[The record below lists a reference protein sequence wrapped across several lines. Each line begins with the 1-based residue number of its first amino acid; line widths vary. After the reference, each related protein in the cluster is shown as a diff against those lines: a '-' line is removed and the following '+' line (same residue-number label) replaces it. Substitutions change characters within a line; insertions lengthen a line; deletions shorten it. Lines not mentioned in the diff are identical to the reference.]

1 MSPGSDRLV
10 DEHNFA
16 KHGDSLARGFPVNT
30 TGWRAK
36 VVRGLLQRSQC
47 TEMHMD
53 KRCRYMQQAMQ
64 HAMSTSTDNTQLHK
78 TSVQNCLFDQRRNVR
93 QALQQLHSKGAQ
105 QWYTAMVRSGIFLAC
120 ATSGKFQLASGTE
133 AARQISQVASTTEC
147 GRAASHLLLS
157 RSVARSGAGPLSSP
171 CTEPGVQTLSRWN
184 HGLGAAEKS
193 SCAPRCGCLIM
204 QQASHNA
211 AGIKAGARQ
220 LRN

>member
-1 MSPGSDRLV
+1 M

-105 QWYTAMVRSGIFLAC
+105 QWYTAMVRSGFFWLARP
-120 ATSGKFQLASGTE
+120 LASSNL
-133 AARQISQVASTTEC
+133 RQVLKPRVRFPKSLPPQSVDEQRPIFYYQDPWQDQVQV
-147 GRAASHLLLS
+147 H
-157 RSVARSGAGPLSSP
+157 
-171 CTEPGVQTLSRWN
+171 
-184 HGLGAAEKS
+184 
-193 SCAPRCGCLIM
+193 
-204 QQASHNA
+204 
-211 AGIKAGARQ
+211 
-220 LRN
+220 